1 MKERLKIL
9 FFSML
14 ATASLGIIDY
24 LIGLYYSIYELRSEG
39 LFVLL
44 KSLAASQ
51 SWYVAAGTVFGFLM
65 MAAVS
70 VFLLLGR
77 QAGRQFSFSGKMLAL
92 LSGAFVVLTIEA
104 FTNIHTNWKLF
115 LDFLFFIPVGVLA
128 GVGMEYLWEKYLK
141 NYLGGPVRGMFIIYL
156 SLILSAGF
164 STFWTLKLSLSTSG
178 KLTMILIAGLIFVCN
193 AFLARACF
201 AKKSAGLAFIY
212 VILGLVILSLPG
224 LGYRPKAVY
233 KRLGAPKNKLNII
246 LIIADAC
253 RADALSIYGG
263 KNPTPHLDQLARE
276 GVLFKNAYSQAPWTL
291 PSMLSM
297 LSSFYPSIFTS
308 GQPYHAGGEV
318 EFFPERL
325 KGYGYYS
332 ESIIS
337 NYLLA
342 GSSGILQGFDRTTA
356 IHNRFRLQALL
367 FHPVLARTYYLF
379 RRFAGLTQLPDHTGM
394 MTIDGQKTIKSAP
407 RPFFLWL
414 HYMNP
419 HEPYNPPDRYLK
431 QINYQG
437 FLKPPFFYNDPFAL
451 PGDLSHPQ
459 EMEVK
464 LGFIFFA
471 KKDKDYIHD
480 LYLAQLRYL
489 DEKVG
494 ELAQT
499 VKDSGL
505 EKNTIIIFASDHG
518 EEFWEHDNMGHGA
531 SLYDE
536 LLHVPLIIWGG
547 GLKPRVVEEQV
558 EMLDLVPSL
567 ADLLGMEPN
576 PDWQG
581 KSFGHALESGG
592 TVSPRIIFAEGLQ
605 RPEEMKGI
613 RTGNYKL
620 VVGLLTRKMLL
631 YNLKDDP
638 LEQENVFADK
648 PELAKDLFNQ
658 IMDWSAKN
666 VLVRSK
672 YHGRPMSPEQ
682 IKENEDRMRAAGY
695 AK

>member
-14 ATASLGIIDY
+14 GASSLGIIDY

-44 KSLAASQ
+44 KSLAVSQ
-51 SWYVAAGTVFGFLM
+51 FWYAAAGTVFGLLM

-70 VFLLLGR
+70 VFLSLRRQTGR
-77 QAGRQFSFSGKMLAL
+77 HFSFSGKMLAL

-115 LDFLFFIPVGVLA
+115 LDFLFFIPAGVLA
-128 GVGMEYLWEKYLK
+128 GLGMEYLWEKYLK
-141 NYLGGPVRGMFIIYL
+141 NFLGGPVRGMFIIYL
-156 SLILSAGF
+156 SFVLSAGF
-164 STFWTLKLSLSTSG
+164 STFWALKLSLSSSG
-178 KLTMILIAGLIFVCN
+178 KLTMILIAGLIFVGN

-201 AKKSAGLAFIY
+201 AKKSAGRVFSY
-212 VILGLVILSLPG
+212 VVFCLIILSLPG
-224 LGYRPKAVY
+224 LGYRPKPVY
-233 KRLGAPKNKLNII
+233 KKLGAPKNKLNVI
-246 LIIADAC
+246 LILADAC
-253 RADALSIYGG
+253 RADALGAYGA
-263 KNPTPHLDQLARE
+263 KNATPAIDQLARE
-276 GVLFKNAYSQAPWTL
+276 GVLFRNAYSQAPWTL

-297 LSSFYPSIFTS
+297 LSSFNPSVFKN
-308 GQPYHAGGEV
+308 GQPFHAGGEV

-325 KGYGYYS
+325 KGHGYYS
-332 ESIIS
+332 EAIIA

-342 GSSGILQGFDRTTA
+342 GSSGILQGFDRATT
-356 IHNRFRLQALL
+356 IHNRFRLQTLL
-367 FHPVLARTYYLF
+367 FHPVLARTYYLL
-379 RRFAGLTQLPDHTGM
+379 RRFSGLTQLPDHAGM
-394 MTIDGQKTIKSAP
+394 MTAQAQKMIKAAP

-419 HEPYNPPDRYLK
+419 HEPYNPPDKYLK
-431 QINYQG
+431 QVSYQG
-437 FLKPPFFYNDPFAL
+437 FLRPPFFPNDPYAI

-459 EMEVK
+459 ELDVK
-464 LGFIFFA
+464 LGYIFFA
-471 KKDKDYIHD
+471 QKDKDYVRD

-494 ELAQT
+494 ELART
-499 VKDSGL
+499 VKESGL
-505 EKNTIIIFASDHG
+505 EKNTIIIIASDHG
-518 EEFWEHDNMGHGA
+518 EEFWEHDNFGHGA

-558 EMLDLVPSL
+558 AMLDLVPSL

-613 RTGNYKL
+613 RAGNYKL
-620 VVGLLTRKMLL
+620 VVGLLTHKIQLF
-631 YNLKDDP
+631 NLKDDP
-638 LEQENVFADK
+638 DEKNSIFMEKRA
-648 PELAKDLFNQ
+648 LAKELSDQ
-658 IMDWSAKN
+658 ILEWAAKN
-666 VLVRSK
+666 VSLRSK

-682 IKENEDRMRAAGY
+682 LNEIDDRMRAAGY
-695 AK
+695 TK